1 VGSTKKSDLFA
12 DVGIKRYSGAEHF
25 IDHAPEWAKTADAA
39 RLRGF
44 DLPPYRVEGA
54 LFVTDD
60 AGRVAKLQP
69 LALSGAAGASPT
81 SDERLPSWG
90 SPGRLTDEP
99 PAGDWRMRPQPS
111 LSPNLVALT
120 ARPLSLH
127 SHPLHSAVIL
137 HIGMGFMSPDPL
149 VFSGSH
155 RR

>member
-25 IDHAPEWAKTADAA
+25 IDHAAEWAKTADAA

-69 LALSGAAGASPT
+69 LALSG
-81 SDERLPSWG
+81 R
-90 SPGRLTDEP
+90 GRRVTHLRRALAELGLTG
-99 PAGDWRMRPQPS
+99 PANR
-111 LSPNLVALT
+111 
-120 ARPLSLH
+120 
-127 SHPLHSAVIL
+127 
-137 HIGMGFMSPDPL
+137 
-149 VFSGSH
+149 
-155 RR
+155 